1 MNVKLN
7 TERKININW
16 RANRHEQLLDANFC
30 AHKISRPRSE
40 AATIYIIHERE
51 ENERNEK

>member
-16 RANRHEQLLDANFC
+16 RTNRHEQLLDANFC

-40 AATIYIIHERE
+40 AIIYIIHERD